1 MASEVKA
8 SAVMPSATPTETEI
22 VEWGRLPR
30 DEQLLRLREALATDD
45 CLTPAEATM
54 GDILT
59 EARRR
64 ADQRRG

>member
-8 SAVMPSATPTETEI
+8 STVMPSATPTEPE
-22 VEWGRLPR
+22 VEEWRRLPR
-30 DEQLLRLREALATDD
+30 DEQLRRLREVLAN
-45 CLTPAEATM
+45 AESATASEKTM
-54 GDILT
+54 GNILT